1 MYLKEIRAHGFKSF
15 ADKTIIELDTG
26 ITGVVGPNGSGKSNV
41 VDAVRWVLGEQSVKS
56 LRGDGN
62 MTDVIFS
69 GSKSR
74 KSQNIASVSLVFDNT
89 DNYLPLA
96 FAEVAIKRRVYKD
109 GSNEYF
115 INNERCRL
123 KDVVSL
129 LLDSGMAKESFNIIS
144 QGKIDEILLSKPVDR
159 RTIFEEAAGVLKYK
173 RRKEDALRKLDRTHD
188 NLSRVNDIINELE
201 ERVMPLKKQKEK
213 ALKYQNIY
221 ENLRNIDLSLL
232 VHDIKNISEKYTE
245 NKKQIET
252 LNNEILKFNSNN
264 NKGEAKILDYKTK
277 ISKLEERVNLKQKE
291 LLEITKNVEKI
302 SARKQIVL
310 ERKKYEVE
318 DSKLHSALITLKEE
332 EAKLK
337 NQIENN
343 NLEIYN
349 LNKDLAFEKE
359 KLEKSEEKLQ
369 KIKNDKNDLEYDL
382 SKLLR
387 LNENIKSK
395 IEALKDVIYNG
406 SSLPYAVKAVLENV
420 KLSGVHDVL
429 GNLIEVDEK
438 YATAISTSLG
448 MTTTNI
454 VVDNEKIAK
463 EAINFLKEKRFG
475 RATFLPLNII
485 KSSFVNSDYLS
496 IAKKEEGFIDIA
508 SNLVKFDSK
517 YRNIIENKLGNVLI
531 IENIDYANKISKLLN
546 HRVKL
551 VTLDGELISAGG
563 SITGG
568 KTKTRNMINDK
579 HDLENY
585 IKESKNVIDKIKET
599 ENKINEVDELLRN
612 LDDKYYLINKNYIK
626 VKETINSKLINNK
639 ILIEDLSRK
648 ENEIK
653 GTGHVI
659 NNSVDKEE
667 QEIIE
672 KFYQTEN
679 DKNKVTSELNSYLK
693 EKKNLED
700 ELSIYELEIKKENSL
715 WNQKNKELSKLEI
728 EVNRADVKL
737 DNLLNYIS
745 ENYNMTY
752 ENAALKYIL
761 EIDEEIARTKLT
773 ELKKELRE
781 IGPVNLE
788 SIEEYDK
795 VSERYEF
802 LIKQKEDL
810 IGAENTL
817 LEIIGEM
824 DEVMIKEF
832 EKTFKLISKNFEE
845 TFKELFKGGTAK
857 LRLTDPDNLLET
869 GVEIEA
875 SPPGKSLKSITLL
888 SGGEKTFTAISLLFA
903 ILKTRPVP
911 FCILDEVEAALDE
924 ANVEAFGNYLSN
936 FKKDT
941 QFILITHKKKTM
953 EFADVLY
960 GITMQESG
968 VSKLVSVRLDE
979 IDK

>member
-74 KSQNIASVSLVFDNT
+74 KPQNVASVSLVFDNT
-89 DNYLPLA
+89 DNYLPVA
-96 FAEVAIKRRVYKD
+96 FSEVALKRRVYKD

-115 INNERCRL
+115 INNEKCRL
-123 KDVVSL
+123 KDIINL

-144 QGKIDEILLSKPVDR
+144 QGKIDEILLNKPADR
-159 RTIFEEAAGVLKYK
+159 RVIFEEVAGVLKYK
-173 RRKEDALRKLDRTHD
+173 KRKEDALRKLDRTHD
-188 NLSRVNDIINELE
+188 NMNRVTDIINELE

-213 ALKYQNIY
+213 AIKYKDTY
-221 ENLRNIDLSLL
+221 ENLKNIDLSLL
-232 VHDIKNISEKYTE
+232 VYDIKNINRNYKE
-245 NKKQIET
+245 NKMKIET
-252 LNNEILKFNSNN
+252 LNNEILSLNSNN
-264 NKGEAKILDYKTK
+264 NKGEAKILKYKNE
-277 ISKLEERVNLKQKE
+277 INKLNEKVNQKQKD
-291 LLEITKNVEKI
+291 LLEFTKEVEKI

-310 ERKKYEVE
+310 ERKRYEVE

-332 EAKLK
+332 EAKLN
-337 NQIENN
+337 NQIKNN
-343 NLEIYN
+343 DLEIEN
-349 LNKDLAFEKE
+349 LNKDLEFEKKKIE
-359 KLEKSEEKLQ
+359 ELENKLQ
-369 KIKNDKNDLEYDL
+369 KIKEEKNNLEFDL
-382 SKLLR
+382 SKFLR

-406 SSLPYAVKAVLENV
+406 SSLPYAVKAVLENI
-420 KLSGVHDVL
+420 KLNGIHNVI

-438 YATAISTSLG
+438 FSLAISTSLG
-448 MTTTNI
+448 AATTNI
-454 VVDNEKIAK
+454 VVENEMVAKDAIA
-463 EAINFLKEKRFG
+463 FLKEKRLG
-475 RATFLPLNII
+475 RATFFPLNII
-485 KSSFVNSDYLS
+485 KSSFINNEYLN
-496 IAKKEEGFIDIA
+496 IVRNEKGFVDIA
-508 SNLVKFDSK
+508 SNLVKFDPK
-517 YRNIIENKLGNVLI
+517 YKNIIENRLGNVLI
-531 IENIDYANKISKLLN
+531 IDNIDSANRISKLLN
-546 HRVKL
+546 HRVKI
-551 VTLDGELISAGG
+551 VTLDGELLNIGG

-568 KTKTRNMINDK
+568 KSKTRNMINDK
-579 HDLENY
+579 HDLEKYIRESDNILGQ
-585 IKESKNVIDKIKET
+585 IKEL
-599 ENKINEVDELLRN
+599 ENKINEIDEKLKN
-612 LDDKYYLINKNYIK
+612 TDDKYYLVNKDYIK
-626 VKETINSKLINNK
+626 VKETINSKNVNNK
-639 ILIEDLSRK
+639 ILIEELSRK

-653 GTGHVI
+653 GTGHVLD
-659 NNSVDKEE
+659 NSVDKEE

-672 KFYQTEN
+672 LYYQTEN
-679 DKNKVTSELNSYLK
+679 KKNTVTNELNGYLK
-693 EKKNLED
+693 EKKNIED
-700 ELSIYELEIKKENSL
+700 ELSLYELEIKKENSL
-715 WNQKNKELSKLEI
+715 WNQKNKELTKLEI
-728 EVNRADVKL
+728 ETNRADVKL

-752 ENAALKYIL
+752 ENAELNYVLNL
-761 EIDEEIARTKLT
+761 EEEVAREKLMK
-773 ELKKELRE
+773 LKKELRE

-788 SIEEYDK
+788 AIDEYDK

-810 IGAENTL
+810 TGAENTL
-817 LEIIGEM
+817 LDIIKEM

-832 EKTFKLISKNFEE
+832 ESTFKLISKNFEE

-857 LRLTDPDNLLET
+857 LKLTDPSNLLET

-903 ILKTRPVP
+903 ILKTRSVP

-924 ANVEAFGNYLSN
+924 ANVDAFGNYLSN
-936 FKKDT
+936 FKKET

-953 EFADVLY
+953 EFSDILY

-979 IDK
+979 IEK